1 MKVYIVSDLEGVACV
16 FSRREGYINAMEY
29 GTMELVAI
37 CEKLLANGV
46 DEILINCFHIMEY
59 HKFPKQVRFF
69 HSEPTHD
76 FFTPGL
82 EEGFDVAMITG
93 MHAMSGGVDKG
104 NWRHTILPPP
114 LSRAYS
120 SIVEM
125 RINGNPVGETAIIAM
140 FAGLHHVPVVFF
152 SGEHWACKEAK
163 ELIPG
168 LEIVETKKGL
178 SFYSAISRHPLAVA
192 EESAEKALKALKL
205 KDSIKPVIT
214 EGPVTIE
221 VQYTF
226 AQRATDAMATIKN
239 AVRIDETTIS
249 VTYKDMQDL
258 KDHFGCMRAPEDE
271 LHQKDLGF
279 EQVTGFMTR
288 TGVEPYS
295 PSPTSLYPGQVDFA
309 LTGWGNK

>member
-46 DEILINCFHIMEY
+46 EEILINCFHIMEY

-76 FFTPGL
+76 FFTPCL
-82 EEGFDVAMITG
+82 EEGYDVVMITG

-114 LSRAYS
+114 ITRAYS
-120 SIVEM
+120 GIEEM
-125 RINGNPVGETAIIAM
+125 RINGIPVGETGIIAM
-140 FAGLHHVPVVFF
+140 FSGLHKVPVVFL
-152 SGEHWACKEAK
+152 SGEHYACEEAK

-168 LEIVETKKGL
+168 IMTVETKKGL
-178 SFYSAISRHPLAVA
+178 SFYSAVSRHPLAVA

-205 KDSIKPVIT
+205 KDVVKPLIID
-214 EGPVTIE
+214 GPLTIE
-221 VQYTF
+221 VTYTF
-226 AQRATDAMATIKN
+226 AQKASDAMATIKN
-239 AVRIDETTIS
+239 VERIDERTIS
-249 VTYKDMQDL
+249 VTYRNMQEL
-258 KDHFGCMRAPEDE
+258 KDNFGCMRAPEDE
-271 LHQKDLGF
+271 LHQKDTGF
-279 EQVTGFMTR
+279 ERVTGFMTR
-288 TGVEPYS
+288 TGAEPYF
-295 PSPTSLYPGQVDFA
+295 PGPTYPYPGQVDFA